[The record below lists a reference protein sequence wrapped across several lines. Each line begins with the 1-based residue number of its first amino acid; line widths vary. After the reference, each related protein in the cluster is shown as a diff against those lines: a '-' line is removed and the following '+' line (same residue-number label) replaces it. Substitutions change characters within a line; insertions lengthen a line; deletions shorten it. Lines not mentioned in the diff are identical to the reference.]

1 VAELVGTIYLLHLQ
15 TPYKHARH
23 YLGFST
29 HLKARLEHH
38 RNGTGA
44 RFMQVVTE
52 AGIPWRVART
62 WQGTRNDERR
72 LKNWHNSAQ
81 LCPICLKEKHERT
94 DAGRH

>member
-1 VAELVGTIYLLHLQ
+1 MAELTGTIYLLHLE

-52 AGIPWRVART
+52 AGIPWCVARK
-62 WQGTRNDERR
+62 WQGTRYDERR
-72 LKNWHNSAQ
+72 LKNRHNSAQ
-81 LCPICLKEKHERT
+81 LCPICLKEKHGQDSHDHT
-94 DAGRH
+94 